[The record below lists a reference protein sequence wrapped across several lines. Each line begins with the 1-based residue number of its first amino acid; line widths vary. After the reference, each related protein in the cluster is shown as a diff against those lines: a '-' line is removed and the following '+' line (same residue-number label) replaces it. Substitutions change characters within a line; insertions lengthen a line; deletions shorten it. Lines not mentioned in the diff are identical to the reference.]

1 MGLLIT
7 FILGAFVL
15 IGALIAGV
23 AKNGDRIRELSIAV
37 ALGAMAMLLI
47 DDLVPEMVEGVESI
61 GIWPTI
67 IGVAV
72 GVVVLIVLDRFLPEA
87 HHEHG
92 HVGHQG
98 SALHISVATT
108 IALVIHNV
116 IEGMSVYSMSLE
128 SATTAILLGLG
139 IGVHNVPL
147 GMIVYAGVRDGSRK
161 SKIVM
166 LALAALST
174 FVGGL
179 LMWVMR
185 SAVDERV
192 IAFMICLTVGLL
204 LYIIVFELIPH
215 VVRAQNKRLAI
226 GGVILGLAVVY
237 AGGML
242 EMLA

>member
-1 MGLLIT
+1 MGLFIT
-7 FILGAFVL
+7 FVLGVFVL
-15 IGALIAGV
+15 VGALIAGV

-37 ALGAMAMLLI
+37 ALGAMVMLLAN
-47 DDLVPEMVEGVESI
+47 DLLPEMAEGVE
-61 GIWPTI
+61 T
-67 IGVAV
+67 IGVPLTIVGIAV

-98 SALHISVATT
+98 SVLHISVATT

-116 IEGMSVYSMSLE
+116 IEGMSVYSLSLE
-128 SATTAILLGLG
+128 SVTTALLLGLG

-161 SKIVM
+161 SKVVM
-166 LALAALST
+166 LALASLST
-174 FVGGL
+174 FLGGL
-179 LMWVMR
+179 LMWAMR

-192 IAFMICLTVGLL
+192 ISFMVCLTIGLL
-204 LYIIVFELIPH
+204 LYIVIFELIPH
-215 VVRAQNKRLAI
+215 VIHAQNKRLAI

-237 AGGML
+237 AGGL
-242 EMLA
+242 FEMLA